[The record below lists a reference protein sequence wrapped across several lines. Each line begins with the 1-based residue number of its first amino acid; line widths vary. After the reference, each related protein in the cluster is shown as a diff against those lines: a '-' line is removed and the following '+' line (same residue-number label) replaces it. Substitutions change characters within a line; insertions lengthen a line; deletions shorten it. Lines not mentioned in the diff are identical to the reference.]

1 MHDVDYRI
9 KLGEYKWGKQHIEG
23 TGSIKKSQLRR
34 YRRSVKWISTVVL
47 LLAVTVFFGSL
58 SLRSKNKEYAQQEA
72 ELKAQIAEQQE
83 RSEQIEAYK
92 EYIQSDEY
100 IKKVAREKL
109 KLALPGEILFE
120 PQK

>member
-1 MHDVDYRI
+1 MGKTAYRRN
-9 KLGEYKWGKQHIEG
+9 GQY
-23 TGSIKKSQLRR
+23 KKSQLRR

-58 SLRSKNKEYAQQEA
+58 SLRSENKEYAQQEA

-100 IKKVAREKL
+100 IKQVAREKL
-109 KLALPGEILFE
+109 GLAVPGEILFE

>member
-1 MHDVDYRI
+1 M
-9 KLGEYKWGKQHIEG
+9 
-23 TGSIKKSQLRR
+23 
-34 YRRSVKWISTVVL
+34 KWISTVVL

-58 SLRSKNKEYAQQEA
+58 SLRSENKECAQQEA

-100 IKKVAREKL
+100 IKQVAREKL
-109 KLALPGEILFE
+109 GLALPGEILFE

>member
-1 MHDVDYRI
+1 MGKTAYRRN
-9 KLGEYKWGKQHIEG
+9 GQH
-23 TGSIKKSQLRR
+23 KKSQLRR
-34 YRRSVKWISTVVL
+34 YKRSVKWISTVVL

-58 SLRSKNKEYAQQEA
+58 SLRSENKEYAQQEA

-100 IKKVAREKL
+100 IKQVAREKL
-109 KLALPGEILFE
+109 GLALPGEILFE

>member
-1 MHDVDYRI
+1 MGKTAYRRN
-9 KLGEYKWGKQHIEG
+9 GQH
-23 TGSIKKSQLRR
+23 KKSQLRR

-58 SLRSKNKEYAQQEA
+58 SLRSENKECAQQEA

-100 IKKVAREKL
+100 IKQVAREKL
-109 KLALPGEILFE
+109 GLALPGEILFE

>member
-1 MHDVDYRI
+1 MGKTAYRRN
-9 KLGEYKWGKQHIEG
+9 GQH
-23 TGSIKKSQLRR
+23 KKSQLRR
-34 YRRSVKWISTVVL
+34 YRRSVKWISAVVL

-58 SLRSKNKEYAQQEA
+58 SLRSQNKEYAQQEA

-100 IKKVAREKL
+100 IKQVAREKL
-109 KLALPGEILFE
+109 GLALPGEILFE